1 METGDSAR
9 PAATCRSPAPPV
21 PLNPFVALAPL
32 IVAVALG
39 LPGLLGCS
47 SDEGCGPCP
56 GERLTYTFSF
66 EDSLE
71 GWTAKAIDID
81 DPPVTWSIKRSS
93 AKASDETTSVEL
105 YLENYNDQGKIWI
118 ERAFQVKPNTAYHV
132 HVGYD
137 FATADWGVANHWRI
151 IAGAADHPAADRDDL
166 VYQDYTNNDR
176 EHDDGFVWLEKSYAC
191 DVRSGSS
198 GLLYAMIGVWG
209 IWETPRTYYVDA
221 VRIEFTE
228 E

>member
-1 METGDSAR
+1 MDIRLFFGPATARYTGMH
-9 PAATCRSPAPPV
+9 
-21 PLNPFVALAPL
+21 LAPL
-32 IVAVALG
+32 VTAIALG
-39 LPGLLGCS
+39 LPALFGCS
-47 SDEGCGPCP
+47 DDTNCDPCP
-56 GERLTYTFSF
+56 GAPLTYMFSF

-71 GWTAKAIDID
+71 GWTAKATDID
-81 DPPVTWSIKRSS
+81 HPSVTWSIKRSS
-93 AKASDETTSVEL
+93 AIASNGTTSVEL

-118 ERAFQVKPNTAYHV
+118 ERGFQVKPEADYHV

-137 FATADWGVANHWRI
+137 FATADWGIANHWRI
-151 IAGAADHPAADRDDL
+151 IAGVIDHPVVDRHDL

-176 EHDDGFVWLEKSYAC
+176 DQDDGFVWLDKAYGS

-198 GLLYAMIGVWG
+198 GMLYVMIGVWG

-221 VRIEFTE
+221 VKIEFIE